1 MTGRQAFTCIA
12 LFLALTACS
21 ENSTP
26 RDEATGPASR
36 VVTLAPHLAEL
47 VFAAGA
53 GDRLVGVSAYTDYPP
68 AAAALPVISD
78 AFTVDQ
84 EALRLLDPDLVLAW
98 ASGMPASTIEELRAT
113 GLTVVTL
120 ETSSLTRIA
129 DSLRRV
135 GELVGNPEAA
145 DAAALDYEAGLDAL
159 REEFGGRSSVAVFF
173 QISSRPLYTINGR
186 HFISELIGL
195 CGGTNV
201 FAELSELAPA
211 IDVEAVLAANPD
223 AIISSGSPESLDAW
237 QRFETLKA
245 NRYDN
250 RLIVD
255 SDHLARASPRLDSA
269 GRALCEQIE
278 RARQNLTE
286 VIP

>member
-1 MTGRQAFTCIA
+1 MTCRQAFACIA

-21 ENSTP
+21 EESTP
-26 RDEATGPASR
+26 QGEATGPASR

-68 AAAALPVISD
+68 AAAELPVISD

-98 ASGMPASTIEELRAT
+98 ASGMPASTIGELRAT
-113 GLTVVTL
+113 GLNVVTID
-120 ETSSLTRIA
+120 TSSLGGIA

-135 GELVGNPEAA
+135 GQLVGNAET
-145 DAAALDYEAGLDAL
+145 AAAAAADYEAGLDAL
-159 REEFGGRSSVAVFF
+159 REEFGGRRSVAVFF

-186 HFISELIGL
+186 HFISELIEI
-195 CGGTNV
+195 CGGINV
-201 FAELSELAPA
+201 FADLSELAPA
-211 IDVEAVLAANPD
+211 IDVEAVLAADPD
-223 AIISSGSPESLDAW
+223 AIISSGSVESLDAW
-237 QRFETLKA
+237 QRFESLKA
-245 NRYDN
+245 NRFDN
-250 RLIVD
+250 RLVVD
-255 SDHLARASPRLDSA
+255 ADHLARASPRLDSA

-278 RARQNLTE
+278 RARENLSDS
-286 VIP
+286 